1 MSEQENIKIAH
12 MFFDNFN
19 AHNLDWADGIVTDD
33 YRAEG
38 PGAAG
43 PMTRE
48 QVKMQ
53 NQGFLT
59 AFPDLHFEVTLTL
72 SQGDYVVLHWVGT
85 GSHTGPLPTPSGGA
99 IPPTGKKATV
109 SGSVTY
115 QFRGSKVA
123 RAWNFW
129 DMASLLGQL
138 GLLPPM

>member
-1 MSEQENIKIAH
+1 MSEQENVKIAH

-19 AHNLDWADGIVTDD
+19 AHNLDRSDALVTDD
-33 YRAEG
+33 YQAEG

-43 PMTRE
+43 PMTKE
-48 QVKMQ
+48 QAKMQ

-59 AFPDLHFEVTLTL
+59 AFPDLHFDVKLAL
-72 SQGDYVVLHWVGT
+72 SEGDYVVLHWVGT
-85 GSHTGPLPTPSGGA
+85 GTHTGPLPTPSGGS
-99 IPPTGKKATV
+99 IPPTGKKGTV
-109 SGSVTY
+109 SGSITY
-115 QFRGSKVA
+115 QFREGKVA